1 MKSLPLIAI
10 LTVTL
15 LLLSPSHSQSPLP
28 PPPYPLASQ
37 VTVITFEATSRLS
50 LERMLNAWLHDPAQR
65 SVWVFSVRI
74 DLEYAYYSIIGSQGA
89 EPRWYGTVVYLRP

>member
-1 MKSLPLIAI
+1 MKSLPLISI
-10 LTVTL
+10 LAVTL
-15 LLLSPSHSQSPLP
+15 LLLSPGRSQSPP
-28 PPPYPLASQ
+28 APPYPLASQ

-50 LERMLNAWLHDPAQR
+50 LERILNAWLHDPAQR
-65 SVWVFSVRI
+65 SVRVFSVRI